1 MTIDN
6 SISRLNSNILE
17 MLSNASIIKLENF
30 IYNHGNE
37 LNFTRFGKL
46 AGERKK
52 EYYELLH
59 TAIITTNIQ
68 EENLFTNK
76 IKLYGENYKYYPSHS
91 SNLRIENIDLSYF
104 VNTSIKTLLFYLN
117 FLEEFYKN
125 ISEYVKKNYKI
136 DSKIYSHKFEILCNY
151 ELSAET
157 GKLVSLNYYYKIAFK
172 LNRRYFEEST
182 GDPFIFTDDTQITD
196 AIDYLLENV
205 DDFKSNID
213 IVNPEKQNWENTKIG
228 YIKYGNLKLKL
239 NHILLV
245 LLYTYVFEKPNWL
258 KKVPNLIKV
267 INSYNILLESKTIE
281 YSYQKKLIDDH
292 LRNLDTNVEESEK
305 IKEAINK
312 TKKLKNINNNIQDN
326 ANNLYNMN
334 TNIEL
339 EQSKLNKIN
348 TVFIVAILLFILLS
362 ILLMFIKYAKRPLI
376 YSVIIITIL
385 LYIIIYFYISSIK
398 KNSKMVEK
406 FETDRNKEILNN
418 SDLKMKNL
426 MLINSNTF
434 GRTTKNTYSYYDVI
448 NPLLNNELKHFQNKE
463 YKNKLYDKLA
473 QFNLNVSKRDI
484 KYNIETIIFLM
495 NLSLLLLLLIISMY
509 YKPELIILCGSIALI
524 LFILLAILYF
534 ARILRVVRTKSNN
547 FYWNKPVKE
556 KEII

>member
-1 MTIDN
+1 MTDDS
-6 SISRLNSNILE
+6 SISRLKDSILL
-17 MLSNASIIKLENF
+17 MLSDASVNKLKTF
-30 IYNHGNE
+30 IYNYGNK
-37 LNFTRFGKL
+37 LHFTNFKNL
-46 AGERKK
+46 DERKK
-52 EYYELLH
+52 NEYYELLH
-59 TAIITTNIQ
+59 TEIIRLNIQ

-76 IKLYGENYKYYPSHS
+76 IKLYGENYKYYPIDS

-104 VNTSIKTLLFYLN
+104 ANRSIKILLFYLN

-125 ISEYVKKNYKI
+125 VSEYVKKNYKI
-136 DSKIYSHKFEILCNY
+136 DNKIYSHKFVILCNY
-151 ELSAET
+151 EFDTET
-157 GKLVSLNYYYKIAFK
+157 DTLYTLNNYYKIAFK
-172 LNRRYFEEST
+172 LNKGYFEEST
-182 GDPFIFTDDTQITD
+182 GDPFIFTNDSKNTETIGF
-196 AIDYLLENV
+196 LLQNV
-205 DDFKSNID
+205 NSEDFKNNFH
-213 IVNPEKQNWENTKIG
+213 IVKSTNYWEDTKIG

-239 NHILLV
+239 NHMLLV
-245 LLYTYVFEKPNWL
+245 LLHSYTRENWV
-258 KKVPNLIKV
+258 KKVPNLIKI
-267 INSYNILLESKTIE
+267 INIYNTLLEKKTIE

-292 LRNLDTNVEESEK
+292 LRNLDPKVEESEK
-305 IKEAINK
+305 IKQAINK
-312 TKKLKNINNNIQDN
+312 TKKLKYINDNIQDN

-385 LYIIIYFYISSIK
+385 LYIIIYIYISSIK

-406 FETDRNKEILNN
+406 FETDRNNDILEN
-418 SDLKMKNL
+418 SDRNIRKMMVIKDN
-426 MLINSNTF
+426 IF
-434 GRTTKNTYSYYDVI
+434 GRTTENTYSYYDVI

-495 NLSLLLLLLIISMY
+495 NLSILLLLLIISMY

-524 LFILLAILYF
+524 LFVLLAIIYF

-547 FYWNKPVKE
+547 FYWNKPIKE
-556 KEII
+556 KEIA